1 MSGFVHANGSPC
13 PANERTLCLFAA
25 FLAESINHA
34 SIKVYLS
41 AIRSL
46 QIEMGHPDPL
56 LSCLRLPRVV
66 RGIRRSQG
74 DSSSTRLPITADHL
88 KIIRNSLD
96 LRQHDHLMF
105 WTASCLAFFGFLRS
119 SEFTVPSLSAFSP
132 AVHLTVADIA
142 AEKFSQPTS
151 LRVNI
156 KASKTDPFRKGC
168 FIFIGRGR
176 NPICAVDAV
185 LAFLHRRGDGQ
196 GPFVY
201 TRERPTSHT
210 RPTVYMAETYL
221 GVGRRPR
228 QFL

>member
-13 PANERTLCLFAA
+13 PANEWTLCLFAV

-46 QIEMGHPDPL
+46 HIEMCHPDPL

-74 DSSSTRLPITADHL
+74 DSSSTRFPITGYHL

-105 WTASCLAFFGFLRS
+105 W
-119 SEFTVPSLSAFSP
+119 
-132 AVHLTVADIA
+132 A
-142 AEKFSQPTS
+142 AC
-151 LRVNI
+151 R
-156 KASKTDPFRKGC
+156 
-168 FIFIGRGR
+168 
-176 NPICAVDAV
+176 
-185 LAFLHRRGDGQ
+185 
-196 GPFVY
+196 
-201 TRERPTSHT
+201 
-210 RPTVYMAETYL
+210 
-221 GVGRRPR
+221 
-228 QFL
+228 